1 MAFSPW
7 IPITELS
14 ISYPDFQWGA
24 VANPDEIDINNA
36 EIVGKLNNLINKVN
50 TRFSATELPYADG
63 SVITRHYADGSI
75 VDSKISTTANIAQ
88 TKINSI
94 TGWISTSL
102 STANSNATLA
112 VNTANSAE
120 TKANS
125 AVTTA
130 TSAEAKADNAV
141 STANSAQAKAITAD
155 ANATTSLE
163 STNALV
169 SDYSTKIDIINAG
182 IASIA
187 EKVDKSYIDG
197 LIADLTIGAMP
208 DGSVDFVKLDLA
220 IQQELLRLA
229 TVFNYIHPVSHPASM
244 IEEDAERRFFTDIE
258 RAKLQG
264 VAEGANNYVHPS
276 GTNPHGTTKTDVGLG
291 NVDNV
296 KQMPIAG
303 GTFTGS
309 VTAQNNTSYTTK
321 QLRNITLSTSAP
333 SGGANGDVWIQ
344 YKP

>member
-50 TRFSATELPYADG
+50 ARFSATELPYADG

-102 STANSNATLA
+102 STANANATLA

-120 TKANS
+120 TKADS

-141 STANSAQAKAITAD
+141 STANSAFISAGDASTD
-155 ANATTSLE
+155 ANGALVAA
-163 STNALV
+163 NALTE
-169 SDYSTKIDIINAG
+169 DYSAKLPVIEAG

-187 EKVDKSYIDG
+187 EKVDKSYVDG
-197 LIADLTIGAMP
+197 LIADLTIGIMP
-208 DGSVDFVKLDLA
+208 DGSVDD
-220 IQQELLRLA
+220 
-229 TVFNYIHPVSHPASM
+229 
-244 IEEDAERRFFTDIE
+244 
-258 RAKLQG
+258 AKLSNAVG
-264 VAEGANNYVHPS
+264 MVKDKLNKLTYLNTIGNREVTEFMGDGSIITTTYDSLNAVLKTSTTIFPNADTIVELVEYTN
-276 GTNPHGTTKTDVGLG
+276 GTAYESTTTF
-291 NVDNV
+291 NVD
-296 KQMPIAG
+296 
-303 GTFTGS
+303 GS
-309 VTAQNNTSYTTK
+309 ITT
-321 QLRNITLSTSAP
+321 QVSTP
-333 SGGANGDVWIQ
+333 TPVG
-344 YKP
+344 

>member
-50 TRFSATELPYADG
+50 ARFSATELPYADG

-141 STANSAQAKAITAD
+141 STANSAFISAGDASTD
-155 ANATTSLE
+155 ANGALVAA
-163 STNALV
+163 NALTE
-169 SDYSTKIDIINAG
+169 DYSAKLPVIEAG

-187 EKVDKSYIDG
+187 EKVDKSYVDG
-197 LIADLTIGAMP
+197 LIADLTIGIMP
-208 DGSVDFVKLDLA
+208 DGSVDD
-220 IQQELLRLA
+220 
-229 TVFNYIHPVSHPASM
+229 
-244 IEEDAERRFFTDIE
+244 
-258 RAKLQG
+258 AKLSNAVG
-264 VAEGANNYVHPS
+264 MVKDKLNKLTYLNTIGNREVTEFMGDGSIITTTYDSLNAVLKTSTTIFPNADTIVELVEYTN
-276 GTNPHGTTKTDVGLG
+276 GTAYESTTTF
-291 NVDNV
+291 NVD
-296 KQMPIAG
+296 
-303 GTFTGS
+303 GS
-309 VTAQNNTSYTTK
+309 ITT
-321 QLRNITLSTSAP
+321 QISAP
-333 SGGANGDVWIQ
+333 TPVG
-344 YKP
+344 